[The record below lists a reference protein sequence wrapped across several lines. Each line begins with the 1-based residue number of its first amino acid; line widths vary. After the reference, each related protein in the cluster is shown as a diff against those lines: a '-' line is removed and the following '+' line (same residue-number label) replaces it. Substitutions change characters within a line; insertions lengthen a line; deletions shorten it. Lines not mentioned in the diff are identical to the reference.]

1 LSGCNLSL
9 EKVSIM
15 EEILTND
22 AELLQLLRKG
32 DQAAFE
38 EIYNCYRTKL
48 YRAALSKVRTDEN
61 AMEIVQD
68 VFLDLWLRREQVF
81 INDLERYLFSAI
93 KYKVL
98 DFFKKEFQRQLYVQ
112 SVHQNHTDGSSDT
125 EEVLAYNELSESI
138 SHCIEQLPEK
148 TKVIFELNRIQCQSA
163 DEISSA
169 LDIPLRTVEYHITQG
184 LKSLR
189 FHLKDFI
196 LILFILFSQ
205 R

>member
-1 LSGCNLSL
+1 LSTRNPSL
-9 EKVSIM
+9 DKVAVMEK
-15 EEILTND
+15 ILTND
-22 AELLQLLRKG
+22 AELLQLLREG
-32 DQAAFE
+32 DKAAFE
-38 EIYNCYRTKL
+38 EIYNCYQTKL
-48 YRAALSKVRTDEN
+48 YRAAQSKVRTDEN

-68 VFLDLWLRREQVF
+68 VFLDLWLRREQVH

-112 SVHQNHTDGSSDT
+112 SVHHNGMEGSSDT

-138 SHCIEQLPEK
+138 SQCIQLLPEK
-148 TKVIFELNRIQCQSA
+148 TKVIIELNRMQGQGA

-196 LILFILFSQ
+196 LMLLIFSIQ

>member
-1 LSGCNLSL
+1 
-9 EKVSIM
+9 M
-15 EEILTND
+15 EGILTND

-32 DQAAFE
+32 DKVAFE

-48 YRAALSKVRTDEN
+48 YRAAQSKVRTEEN

-68 VFLDLWLRREQVF
+68 VFLDLWLRREQVQ

-93 KYKVL
+93 KYRVL
-98 DFFKKEFQRQLYVQ
+98 DFFKKEFQRQRYAQ
-112 SVHQNHTDGSSDT
+112 SVFNNSIDGSSNT

-138 SHCIEQLPEK
+138 LFCIDQLPEK

-163 DEISSA
+163 DEISSS

-189 FHLKDFI
+189 YHLKDFI
-196 LILFILFSQ
+196 LILLLLFAQ
-205 R
+205 K